1 MGHASKAL
9 YKVIGLSGITYGLAI
24 TNSLSRGPAPA
35 PYQEGAGLQE
45 ILLLDIVFVALFA
58 VGVGTLSSMIGIG
71 GGVMNTPLLLIVFYG
86 IFSEQTAPATALVG
100 GLFVSIAS
108 SATYWKQKPR
118 PTMARIGLIFA
129 VLTVPGSLAGVLLR
143 TLITAPYAL
152 RLIFGISLMPLALKM
167 LFAKKRGKADLISEL
182 SSWNMSR
189 ISKKQ
194 WGISL
199 FGAFIGG
206 VSAGLLGLGGG
217 AVVVPVL
224 SVFMGVPMHAAV
236 ATSMF
241 IMMFTATAGTAFNFW
256 VGAVNI
262 SFAIILGVGM
272 LIGGQIG
279 SRLACR
285 VNAVRLKQIFGLIL
299 VLPLITMMK
308 LGQMWLDPTGSRGL
322 LSTLGDIA
330 IWLLIVVPI
339 GLFRFYQI
347 RKERPDAVESCD
359 LPTPE

>member
-1 MGHASKAL
+1 
-9 YKVIGLSGITYGLAI
+9 
-24 TNSLSRGPAPA
+24 
-35 PYQEGAGLQE
+35 LQE
-45 ILLLDIVFVALFA
+45 ILLLDIVFVAIFA
-58 VGVGTLSSMIGIG
+58 IGVGTLSSMIGIG
-71 GGVMNTPLLLIVFYG
+71 GGVLNTPLLLIVFYG

-108 SATYWKQKPR
+108 SVTYWKQKPR
-118 PTMARIGLIFA
+118 PTMVRIGLTLAI
-129 VLTVPGSLAGVLLR
+129 LTVPGSLAGVLLR

-167 LFAKKRGKADLISEL
+167 LFAKKQGKGDLISEL
-182 SSWNMSR
+182 SAWDISR
-189 ISKKQ
+189 ISRQQ

-206 VSAGLLGLGGG
+206 ISAGLLGLGGG

-224 SVFMGVPMHAAV
+224 SVLMGVPMHAAV

-241 IMMFTATAGTAFNFW
+241 IMMFTAGAGTAFNFY
-256 VGAVNI
+256 VGAINI
-262 SFAIILGVGM
+262 YFAIILGIGM

-285 VNAVRLKQIFGLIL
+285 VDAVRLKQIFGLIL

-308 LGQMWLDPTGSRGL
+308 LGQMWLDPTGIRGL
-322 LSTLGDIA
+322 LSTLGDIT

-339 GLFRFYQI
+339 GLLRFYQM
-347 RKERPDAVESCD
+347 RKERAKVVEPCD

>member
-1 MGHASKAL
+1 M
-9 YKVIGLSGITYGLAI
+9 
-24 TNSLSRGPAPA
+24 
-35 PYQEGAGLQE
+35 QEM
-45 ILLLDIVFVALFA
+45 LLVDIVFVAIFA
-58 VGVGTLSSMIGIG
+58 IGVGTLSSMIGIG
-71 GGVMNTPLLLIVFYG
+71 GGILNTPLLLIVFFG
-86 IFSEQTAPATALVG
+86 IFDEQSAPATALVG

-108 SATYWKQKPR
+108 SVTYWRQRPR
-118 PTMARIGLIFA
+118 PTLARIGLILA

-167 LFAKKRGKADLISEL
+167 LFAKKRGKGDLVSEL
-182 SSWNMSR
+182 SSWDKSQISR
-189 ISKKQ
+189 QQ

-206 VSAGLLGLGGG
+206 ISAGLLGLGGG

-224 SVFMGVPMHAAV
+224 SVLMGVPMHAAV

-241 IMMFTATAGTAFNFW
+241 IMMFTTAAGTAFNFYI
-256 VGAVNI
+256 GAINI
-262 SFAIILGVGM
+262 YFAIILGIGM

-285 VNAVRLKQIFGLIL
+285 VNAVQLKQIFGLIL

-308 LGQMWLDPTGSRGL
+308 LGQMWLDSTGTRGL
-322 LSTLGDIA
+322 LSTLGDVI
-330 IWLLIVVPI
+330 IWLSIVVPI
-339 GLFRFYQI
+339 GLLRYYQI
-347 RKERPDAVESCD
+347 RKAREEAAEP
-359 LPTPE
+359 